1 MLGYSNFRDMIDGG
15 GAGRSGKQFKGGIL
29 SDALNAMGVRPV
41 SGDGVA
47 RDEQK
52 KQPQGVSAPQYR
64 TQPAPQAQPQ
74 VAPDYSVAPYAAPQM
89 MPQVQQTSPQIGLL
103 SPVGAREATYGI
115 PAMMQMPQE
124 PQMRDVRQMS
134 NDPQFQDYMRELQ
147 MFNRMYGVY

>member
-29 SDALNAMGVRPV
+29 SDALNSIGVRPAAG
-41 SGDGVA
+41 SGVA
-47 RDEQK
+47 RDDQK
-52 KQPQGVSAPQYR
+52 KQPQRVSAPQYR

-89 MPQVQQTSPQIGLL
+89 MPQVQQEAPQIGLL

-124 PQMRDVRQMS
+124 PQMRDVRQVS
-134 NDPQFQDYMRELQ
+134 GDPQFQDYMRELQ